1 MLKNPRAIVHMN
13 DALSV
18 AKSDGS
24 LYEVVFVDNISSK
37 GTEEV
42 DQRDTTNQVF

>member
-1 MLKNPRAIVHMN
+1 MN
-13 DALSV
+13 DALYV

-37 GTEEV
+37 RTEEV
-42 DQRDTTNQVF
+42 DRETQQTNR